1 MKMTLETERLTLRP
15 FTHDDTKFIVT
26 LVNTPGWIEFIG
38 DRNIKTEAE
47 AITYLENGPLK
58 SYDLHGFGL
67 SMVELKDSKMPIGM
81 CGLLKRETLDYPDIG
96 FAFLPEYT
104 GKGYAFEIVKS
115 TLTFANEQ
123 LDIHPI
129 LAVVMPTNTRSI
141 QLLEKV
147 GMKFMKAFKSSE
159 NAEELM
165 LFSSDLCL

>member
-1 MKMTLETERLTLRP
+1 MILETERLVLRP
-15 FTHDDTKFIVT
+15 FTRDDAKFIVA

-47 AITYLENGPLK
+47 AITYLENGPFN
-58 SYDLHGFGL
+58 SYELHGFGL
-67 SMVELKDSKMPIGM
+67 SRVELKGNKTPIGM

-104 GKGYAFEIVKS
+104 GKGYALEIVKA
-115 TLTFANEQ
+115 TLTFASEQ
-123 LDIHPI
+123 LKIHPV
-129 LAVVMPTNTRSI
+129 LAIVMPTNTRSI

-147 GMKFMKAFKSSE
+147 GMKFKKTFKSSQ

-165 LFSSDLCL
+165 LFSSEF